1 MLTESVSNPSVIV
14 LAGPNGAGKTTCA
27 PTLLRETLGVVQYV
41 NADLIAQG
49 LAGFAPERA
58 ALAAGRVMMAR
69 LKELAANRRS
79 FAFETTL
86 ASRSFAPWLAGLVRV
101 GYDVHLFYLW
111 LASDDLAVR
120 RVADRVRMGGHGIP
134 EDTIRRRYHAG
145 LRNFF
150 ALYQP
155 MARTWRV
162 YDNTSEGTMRLVA
175 TGERGLTTHLL
186 DPGIWKSICERYARE
201 R

>member
-1 MLTESVSNPSVIV
+1 MLTVSVSNPSVIV

-27 PTLLRETLGVVQYV
+27 PSLLRETLGVAEYV

-69 LKELAANRRS
+69 LKELATQRRS

-120 RVADRVRMGGHGIP
+120 RVADRVRMGGHDIP

-155 MARTWRV
+155 MAHTWRM
-162 YDNTSEGTMRLVA
+162 YDNTSEDTMRLLAAGASNTV
-175 TGERGLTTHLL
+175 THSL
-186 DPGIWKSICERYARE
+186 DPVLWGRICERYAHE
-201 R
+201 Q